1 MNGFPASRQ
10 GFSLFMTRAKKEP
23 DRTTV
28 LQVSEGL
35 PGSLNIGQFL
45 TIFPVLLPNDF
56 QRFQA
61 AHLLQPGPR
70 AGPVAGFKLLP
81 ISSQVFLLHIKF

>member
-1 MNGFPASRQ
+1 
-10 GFSLFMTRAKKEP
+10 MTRAKKEP

-45 TIFPVLLPNDF
+45 TIFPVFLPNDF

-61 AHLLQPGPR
+61 AHLLQPEPR

>member
-1 MNGFPASRQ
+1 
-10 GFSLFMTRAKKEP
+10 MTRAKKEP

-45 TIFPVLLPNDF
+45 TIFPVLLPF
-56 QRFQA
+56 SEVPSCTSA
-61 AHLLQPGPR
+61 PA
-70 AGPVAGFKLLP
+70 
-81 ISSQVFLLHIKF
+81 